1 MLTLMVLLKDILK
14 KLILKRKVSK
24 QQNMQN
30 YPANKGLKNSLFL
43 SIFSPKRTLNSK
55 KYGVDLIRYTHAVNT
70 ALHSSTKIDGK

>member
-1 MLTLMVLLKDILK
+1 MVLLKDILK
-14 KLILKRKVSK
+14 KLFLKRKVSRQQKHAKLNSK
-24 QQNMQN
+24 QRVEG
-30 YPANKGLKNSLFL
+30 PSFL